1 MNNMESNL
9 NAMVLG
15 CVCLLTFLAIV
26 FLNPKERLSKN
37 ELAIKKEVIS
47 LDELKKSLD
56 EISKNLEKVRVE
68 LEKQDVKERSKQ

>member
-9 NAMVLG
+9 NAMALG

-37 ELAIKKEVIS
+37 EPTKKEVVS
-47 LDELKKSLD
+47 PDELKKSLD
-56 EISKNLEKVRVE
+56 EISKNLEKIRVE
-68 LEKQDVKERSKQ
+68 LEKQDVQGKE

>member
-9 NAMVLG
+9 NAMALG

-37 ELAIKKEVIS
+37 EPAKEEVIS

-56 EISKNLEKVRVE
+56 ELTLKLEEIRKELKQQEEKEKESK
-68 LEKQDVKERSKQ
+68 

>member
-9 NAMVLG
+9 NAMALG

-37 ELAIKKEVIS
+37 EPTKKEVVS
-47 LDELKKSLD
+47 LNEVKKSLD
-56 EISKNLEKVRVE
+56 ELTLKLEEIRKE
-68 LEKQDVKERSKQ
+68 LKQQEEKERSSK

>member
-1 MNNMESNL
+1 MNDMNSNF
-9 NAMVLG
+9 NATVVG

-37 ELAIKKEVIS
+37 EPTKKEVIS

-56 EISKNLEKVRVE
+56 EISQKLEKIRVE

>member
-1 MNNMESNL
+1 MESNL
-9 NAMVLG
+9 NAMALG

-37 ELAIKKEVIS
+37 EPAKEEVIS

-56 EISKNLEKVRVE
+56 EISQKLEKIRVE
-68 LEKQDVKERSKQ
+68 LEKQNVKERSKQ

>member
-9 NAMVLG
+9 NAMALG

-37 ELAIKKEVIS
+37 EPTKKEITSRGELIKS
-47 LDELKKSLD
+47 LDELTLKLE
-56 EISKNLEKVRVE
+56 EIRKE
-68 LEKQDVKERSKQ
+68 LKQHEEKERSSK

>member
-9 NAMVLG
+9 NAMALG

-37 ELAIKKEVIS
+37 EPAKEEVISRGELIKS
-47 LDELKKSLD
+47 LDELTLKLE
-56 EISKNLEKVRVE
+56 EIRKE
-68 LEKQDVKERSKQ
+68 LKQQEEKERSSK